1 MNIASLYTFFNILL
15 TYVHPEILC
24 NICPFKNVLFLSSN
38 ANTFFTSGFKMFSF
52 LFGVNAGRSM
62 FNTVGNL
69 SPKQNTI
76 HNVLILKYTT
86 SLYAV
91 DSSGQQRPLTWSV
104 WKSVDER

>member
-1 MNIASLYTFFNILL
+1 
-15 TYVHPEILC
+15 
-24 NICPFKNVLFLSSN
+24 
-38 ANTFFTSGFKMFSF
+38 MFSF

-91 DSSGQQRPLTWSV
+91 DSSGQQLRLQGLGDPQLGLV
-104 WKSVDER
+104 PALARLEL